1 MHGYKKVMSAHVIG
15 ITLMLVAFAAVI
27 LAATYVFAA
36 TAEREPE
43 SRRSRSSS
51 SPR

>member
-1 MHGYKKVMSAHVIG
+1 MSAHVIG
-15 ITLMLVAFAAVI
+15 IALMLLAFASVI

-51 SPR
+51 LPR